1 MTSDEKLML
10 KFYEVA
16 MLKGD
21 PFKPIHAMKAAK
33 LIGIKETALKTI
45 LKSLAQANFVK
56 KIDDVMI
63 CLTERGHDFVLNLS

>member
-10 KFYEVA
+10 KFYELA

-21 PFKPIHAMKAAK
+21 PYKPVNAMKAAK
-33 LIGIKETALKTI
+33 LMGMKETALKTI

-56 KIDDVMI
+56 KIDDAMV
-63 CLTERGHDFVLNLS
+63 CLTERGCEFVLSL